1 MNENQFL
8 DLGRHTFR
16 LSDAALKA
24 AKAANPEMAKALSRV
39 RKMVETLS
47 SQPGGDLLKD
57 MSPADLR
64 SLLRALVSSQN
75 SQLADEYDYLGEYF
89 EDYYE

>member
-1 MNENQFL
+1 
-8 DLGRHTFR
+8 
-16 LSDAALKA
+16 
-24 AKAANPEMAKALSRV
+24 
-39 RKMVETLS
+39 MVETLS

-75 SQLADEYDYLGEYF
+75 SQPADEYDYLGEYF